1 MMEQDSLKVTS
12 HGSYSF
18 HFAQFSRCTIF
29 KSSQILS
36 SFSSATLLFLHL
48 LSPHSLMTLSLSAL
62 WLLVDTQH
70 SCRFSLLSSL
80 FPSFFTPF
88 IISFSPLLAHLIFCL
103 APYCPLHICFHPFL
117 PHIHYLEFASYFQL
131 NIFVPPNNNISSSS
145 LSLCFS
151 SSHLYIDQSFAS
163 TKTSIFCKQGRWKC
177 KRTPSE
183 RHACALI

>member
-88 IISFSPLLAHLIFCL
+88 IISFSPLLAHLIFCV
-103 APYCPLHICFHPFL
+103 ASYCPLHICFHPFL

-131 NIFVPPNNNISSSS
+131 NIFVPLTITFHHHLFPYVF
-145 LSLCFS
+145 LPLTFTLT
-151 SSHLYIDQSFAS
+151 SHLPPQRPLSFVSRAGGNAS
-163 TKTSIFCKQGRWKC
+163 ARLQRDM
-177 KRTPSE
+177 P
-183 RHACALI
+183 AL